1 MKTIVYNIR
10 KEFSIPENVTAAVC
24 CLILSIAIFF
34 IMGVINRE
42 VLL

>member
-1 MKTIVYNIR
+1 MKTIAYNLK
-10 KEFSIPENVTAAVC
+10 KEFSIPSNVTAAIC
-24 CLILSIAIFF
+24 CFILSVTIFF